1 VLEREP
7 GRRPGAEISLPPGAS
22 GLWDGRF
29 WVAAGPEL
37 GAPIAVR
44 AVGERGLS
52 LLRRQVELPPSVPI
66 RSLRALPG
74 FWQEAT
80 LVAVPS
86 VNYLCDGIANRYGL
100 SAVFAPLAATGGG
113 GRPPRA

>member
-1 VLEREP
+1 
-7 GRRPGAEISLPPGAS
+7 LPAGAS
-22 GLWDGRF
+22 VLWDGRF

-37 GAPIAVR
+37 SAPMAVR
-44 AVGERGLS
+44 AVGETGLS
-52 LLRRQVELPPSVPI
+52 LLRRQVELPASVPL

-74 FWQEAT
+74 FWQEAV

-86 VNYLCDGIANRYGL
+86 VNFFGDGIANRYGL
-100 SAVFAPLAATGGG
+100 SAVFAPLAASDGG